1 MPVLRPEDI
10 ALILGLSEDEL
21 DTSGIKLTIGEIYR
35 FMSEGSIGVSGR
47 RLPEYNEVECV
58 GGVYKLG
65 AGAYLVRYGEKVRIP
80 RDCIGIVL
88 PRSTLLRIGATIE
101 TAVWDPGYEGRGV
114 GLLLVFNENG
124 VVLERKAHIAQ
135 LVLLK
140 LTGEAS
146 KPYRGQYYGE
156 G

>member
-10 ALILGLSEDEL
+10 ALTLGLSEEEL
-21 DTSGIKLTIGEIYR
+21 DTSGIKLTVGEIYCFR
-35 FMSEGSIGVSGR
+35 TGGSIGASGR
-47 RLPEYNEVECV
+47 RLPEYVEVECEN
-58 GGVYKLG
+58 GFYKLS
-65 AGAYLVRYGEKVRIP
+65 AGAYLVRYGERVKIP
-80 RDCIGIVL
+80 RDCIGLVL

-124 VVLERKAHIAQ
+124 IIIERRAHIAQ

-146 KPYRGQYYGE
+146 KPYKGQYYGE